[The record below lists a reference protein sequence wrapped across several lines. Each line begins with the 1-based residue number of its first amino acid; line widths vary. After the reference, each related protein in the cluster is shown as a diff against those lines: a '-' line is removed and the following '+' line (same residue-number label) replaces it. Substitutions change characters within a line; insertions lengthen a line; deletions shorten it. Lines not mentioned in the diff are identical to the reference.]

1 MKIDNV
7 KEAENKAKVEKSKLP
22 LGLLKDQN
30 LPTLFNYT
38 EQVLDKKLTYS
49 EVLEKN
55 PGFNNPSNVEVLTEE
70 LGLSNVAGSSS
81 LLNTLQ
87 NESEFCQSN
96 FVSAYFQFLL
106 FLGFPNRK
114 RLQPCVKLKLPKWP
128 LNMWRPELNISKM
141 EIQLKPFSA

>member
-1 MKIDNV
+1 MKI
-7 KEAENKAKVEKSKLP
+7 ENLKDAAGRAKIEKAKVQ
-22 LGLLKDQN
+22 LGLCKDQQN

-81 LLNTLQ
+81 LFNTMQ
-87 NESEFCQSN
+87 NESVIF
-96 FVSAYFQFLL
+96 ATLIL
-106 FLGFPNRK
+106 FLP
-114 RLQPCVKLKLPKWP
+114 
-128 LNMWRPELNISKM
+128 I
-141 EIQLKPFSA
+141 FSFYYF